1 MKRIIARLFALV
13 VGFALDGAVSA
24 SVENGGASSVCS
36 VNNLSGFSSEAV
48 AQIECARNY
57 NSDLKLPTVPS
68 VTAPQ
73 YVERTLRNEFGG
85 ERRAASCSQVRA
97 AGAGRS
103 YISTKPLSRLYVG
116 RALSD
121 YAICMLCRLRI

>member
-1 MKRIIARLFALV
+1 MKRIVAILIALI
-13 VGFALDGAVSA
+13 VGYVLDGAVIA
-24 SVENGGASSVCS
+24 SVEADDVSSSLS
-36 VNNLSGFSSEAV
+36 VTYRSELAAETM

-85 ERRAASCSQVRA
+85 ERRVASSSQVRA
-97 AGAGRS
+97 ACAGRE

-121 YAICMLCRLRI
+121 YAICVLCRLRI

>member
-1 MKRIIARLFALV
+1 MKRIVAILIALI
-13 VGFALDGAVSA
+13 VGYVLDGAVIA
-24 SVENGGASSVCS
+24 SVENDEVLSTYSVTHP
-36 VNNLSGFSSEAV
+36 SGLSSEAV

-68 VTAPQ
+68 VAAPQ
-73 YVERTLRNEFGG
+73 YVERSLRNEFGG
-85 ERRAASCSQVRA
+85 ERRVASSSQVRA
-97 AGAGRS
+97 ACAGRE

-121 YAICMLCRLRI
+121 YAICVLCRLRI